1 MCVGCALDR
10 ALINYGLHNV
20 DILWMPEGD
29 LRLQKV
35 RFKTAQ
41 ASLYPTPRPY
51 TQYPH
56 RASDHQRWIRV
67 ESALNPIARMGG
79 RVGGGRVAGRTGGG
93 RAGHWVPGR
102 GRAGG
107 WVAGRVAASG
117 HSPAAF
123 SDVFS
128 KTPVGVGCALDVR

>member
-93 RAGHWVPGR
+93 RAGGR
-102 GRAGG
+102 GIGCPAGG
-107 WVAGRVAASG
+107 GRADGWPAGWPPLAIPRQLFLM
-117 HSPAAF
+117 F
-123 SDVFS
+123 SQ
-128 KTPVGVGCALDVR
+128 KHWLA